1 MYLVSQHSTG
11 APPERQHTTQEMAI
25 YTVYCEY
32 IQILCIS
39 TAETALYLYFDIFYY
54 YNHLKVFNND
64 IAFKCLCHNYVCTCS
79 GSCT

>member
-11 APPERQHTTQEMAI
+11 APPDRQHSTPEMAL

-32 IQILCIS
+32 IRISCIS
-39 TAETALYLYFDIFYY
+39 TAETALYFDIFITT
-54 YNHLKVFNND
+54 YNLKVFINF
-64 IAFKCLCHNYVCTCS
+64 IAFKYLCHNYVCTCS